1 MAYDTDLL
9 NIFIYA
15 FFVLAGLSAMLGV
28 IAVAWLVGTRQTA
41 STGTARVRRSYRGR
55 SESPQ
60 AA

>member
-15 FFVLAGLSAMLGV
+15 FFVLAGVSALLAV
-28 IAVAWLVGTRQTA
+28 AAVAWLMSTRETA
-41 STGTARVRRSYRGR
+41 STGTARIRRSYRRR
-55 SESPQ
+55 SETPQ